1 MRADFR
7 IKKAIL
13 RRERADFRPKNAEL
27 KSERAYLKPE
37 RAGLRPE
44 PVAQGQYV
52 VSDSRCPTDKHMDEH
67 TDEHMDKQKSPCV
80 LQDFVS
86 FGAAAQK
93 ANFRPEGPDF
103 GLIGLSA

>member
-37 RAGLRPE
+37 SAGLRPE

-52 VSDSRCPTDKHMDEH
+52 VSDTRCPALYVGVCK
-67 TDEHMDKQKSPCV
+67 
-80 LQDFVS
+80 
-86 FGAAAQK
+86 
-93 ANFRPEGPDF
+93 
-103 GLIGLSA
+103 